1 MMEMEVSP
9 LNWEQIEEKLDLLLT
24 QSRHGQLRGA
34 LMMLNPVDIAGYM
47 KKLDREKLLLLFRIL
62 PKDVSADVFSYMD
75 ADQRQLLV
83 ESIADA
89 EISALIDEMFVDD
102 AVDFLEELPANAVK
116 RVLQNTD
123 PKTRAIIN
131 QFLKYPE
138 NSAGS
143 LMTIEYCEVTQDM
156 NVREALQSI
165 KETGVDKETVYTLY
179 MIDSQRHLIGSI
191 PLHKM
196 LVVPEETALI
206 KLMDPGII
214 SVSTVDDQ
222 EVVADTVRKYH
233 LLSIPVV
240 DGEGRMV
247 GIITSDDV
255 MDVIEEENTEDFEK
269 MSGLAPA
276 ELPYFKSR
284 LLTLAGNRLP
294 WLMILMFTSILSGAI
309 ISKFENVLAVNIL
322 LSASIP
328 MLMDTGGNCGQQAS
342 TLMIRGIALGEVR
355 FTDIFRV
362 LWTEFRVGL
371 MIGAALSSV
380 TFVRLLLLNQA
391 SLVMAGVI
399 SVSLF
404 STVVIAKSIGCVL
417 PLLAQRIK
425 LDPAL
430 AAAPL
435 ITTLVDATS
444 LFVFFTIASRFIL
457 NG

>member
-1 MMEMEVSP
+1 M
-9 LNWEQIEEKLDLLLT
+9 NWEQIEAKLDQLMSE
-24 QSRHGQLRGA
+24 SRHGQLRGA

-47 KKLDREKLLLLFRIL
+47 KKLDKEKLLLLFRVL

-75 ADQRQLLV
+75 TEQRQTLV

-116 RVLQNTD
+116 RVLQNTE

-143 LMTIEYCEVTQDM
+143 LMTIEYCEVSQDM
-156 NVREALQSI
+156 SVKDALKSI
-165 KETGVDKETVYTLY
+165 METGVDKETVYTLY
-179 MIDSQRHLIGSI
+179 MLDNQRHLIGSI
-191 PLHKM
+191 PLHKA
-196 LVVPEETALI
+196 LVVPEDTALT

-214 SVSTVDDQ
+214 TVNTMDDQ

-247 GIITSDDV
+247 GIITNDDI
-255 MDVIEEENTEDFEK
+255 MDVIEEENTEDIEK

-276 ELPYFKSR
+276 EEPYFKTKILS
-284 LLTLAGNRLP
+284 LAGNRLP
-294 WLMILMFTSILSGAI
+294 WLMILMFTSIISGAI

-342 TLMIRGIALGEVR
+342 TLMIRGMALGEVQ
-355 FTDIFRV
+355 FKDFFKV

-371 MIGAALSSV
+371 LVGVILSVV
-380 TFVRLLLLNQA
+380 TFIRLLLLNGA

-399 SVSLF
+399 SFSLF
-404 STVVIAKSIGCVL
+404 ATVVIAKSIGCML
-417 PLLAQRIK
+417 PLGAQRLK

-430 AAAPL
+430 AASPL
-435 ITTLVDATS
+435 ITTLVDAAS
-444 LFVFFTIASRFIL
+444 LFIFFTISTKFIL
-457 NG
+457 

>member
-1 MMEMEVSP
+1 MD
-9 LNWEQIEEKLDLLLT
+9 WEQIEEKLYQLMAE
-24 QSRHGQLRGA
+24 SRHGQLRGA
-34 LMMLNPVDIAGYM
+34 LMMLNPVDIAGFM
-47 KKLDREKLLLLFRIL
+47 KKLDKEKLLMLFRIL

-75 ADQRQLLV
+75 ADQRETLV

-143 LMTIEYCEVTQDM
+143 LMTIEYCEVSQDM
-156 NVREALQSI
+156 NVRDALKSI

-179 MIDSQRHLIGSI
+179 MLDSQRRLLGTV
-191 PLHKM
+191 PLHKA
-196 LVVPEETALI
+196 LVVPEETALV

-214 SVSTVDDQ
+214 SVNTLDDQ
-222 EVVADTVRKYH
+222 EIVADTVRKYH
-233 LLSIPVV
+233 MLSIPVL
-240 DGEGRMV
+240 DGEGRLV
-247 GIITSDDV
+247 GIITSDDI

-276 ELPYFKSR
+276 EQPYFKTR
-284 LLTLAGNRLP
+284 LVSLAWNRLP
-294 WLMILMFTSILSGAI
+294 WLMILMFTSIISGAI
-309 ISKFENVLAVNIL
+309 ISKFEGVLAVNIL

-342 TLMIRGIALGEVR
+342 TLMVRGLALGEVQ
-355 FTDIFRV
+355 FKDLFRV
-362 LWTEFRVGL
+362 LWTEFRVGM
-371 MIGAALSSV
+371 MIGVVLSAV
-380 TFVRLLLLNQA
+380 TFVRLMLLNSA
-391 SLVMAGVI
+391 PVITSAVI

-404 STVVIAKSIGCVL
+404 CTVVIAKSIGCVL
-417 PLLAQRIK
+417 PLLAQKVK

-430 AAAPL
+430 AASPL
-435 ITTLVDATS
+435 ITTLVDAAS
-444 LFVFFTIASRFIL
+444 LFIFFTIASHYIL
-457 NG
+457 QIAA

>member
-1 MMEMEVSP
+1 MNDSEVIP
-9 LNWEQIEEKLDLLLT
+9 MDWERIEEKLDQLLA

-47 KKLDREKLLLLFRIL
+47 KKLEKEKLLLLFRIL

-75 ADQRQLLV
+75 SEQRQTLV

-123 PKTRAIIN
+123 PRTRAIIN

-143 LMTIEYCEVTQDM
+143 LMTIEYCEVSQDM
-156 NVREALQSI
+156 SVRDALQSI

-179 MIDSQRHLIGSI
+179 MLDSQRHLIGSI
-191 PLHKM
+191 PLHKA
-196 LVVPEETALI
+196 LVVSEDTALV
-206 KLMDPGII
+206 KLMDPGTI
-214 SVSTVDDQ
+214 TVNTLDDQ

-247 GIITSDDV
+247 GIITSDDI
-255 MDVIEEENTEDFEK
+255 MDVIEAENTEDIQK
-269 MSGLAPA
+269 MSGLAPS
-276 ELPYFKSR
+276 ELPYFKSK
-284 LLTLAGNRLP
+284 LLVLAGNRLP
-294 WLMILMFTSILSGAI
+294 WLMILMFTSIVSGAI
-309 ISKFENVLAVNIL
+309 IARFESVLAINIL

-342 TLMIRGIALGEVR
+342 TLIIRGIALGEVK
-355 FTDIFRV
+355 FSDFFRV
-362 LWTEFRVGL
+362 LWTEFRVGIL
-371 MIGAALSSV
+371 LGIALSSV
-380 TFVRLLLLNQA
+380 TFVRLLLVNQA
-391 SLVMAGVI
+391 TVIMSAVI
-399 SVSLF
+399 SASLF
-404 STVVIAKSIGCVL
+404 CTVVIAKSIGCTL
-417 PLLAQRIK
+417 PLLAQRIR

-430 AAAPL
+430 AASPL
-435 ITTLVDATS
+435 ITTLVDAAS
-444 LFVFFTIASRFIL
+444 LFIFFTIASNFIL
-457 NG
+457 

>member
-1 MMEMEVSP
+1 MD
-9 LNWEQIEEKLDLLLT
+9 WERIEEKLDQLLA

-47 KKLDREKLLLLFRIL
+47 KKLDKEKLLLLFRIL

-75 ADQRQLLV
+75 SDQRQMLV

-123 PKTRAIIN
+123 PRTRAIIN

-143 LMTIEYCEVTQDM
+143 LMTIEYCEVSQDM

-179 MIDSQRHLIGSI
+179 MLDSQRHLIGSI
-191 PLHKM
+191 PLHKA
-196 LVVPEETALI
+196 LVVSEDTALA
-206 KLMDPGII
+206 KLMEPGTI
-214 SVSTVDDQ
+214 SVNTLDDQ

-247 GIITSDDV
+247 GIITSDDI
-255 MDVIEEENTEDFEK
+255 MDVIEAENTEDIQK
-269 MSGLAPA
+269 MSGLAPS
-276 ELPYFKSR
+276 ELPYFKSK
-284 LLTLAGNRLP
+284 LLVLAGNRLP
-294 WLMILMFTSILSGAI
+294 WLMVLMFTSIVSGAI
-309 ISKFENVLAVNIL
+309 IARFESVLAINIL

-342 TLMIRGIALGEVR
+342 TLIIRGIALGEVK
-355 FTDIFRV
+355 FSDFFRV
-362 LWTEFRVGL
+362 LWTEFRVGIL
-371 MIGAALSSV
+371 IGIALSSV
-380 TFVRLLLLNQA
+380 TFVRLLLINQA
-391 SLVMAGVI
+391 TPIMSAVI
-399 SVSLF
+399 SASLF
-404 STVVIAKSIGCVL
+404 CTVVIAKSIGCIL
-417 PLLAQRIK
+417 PLLAQRIRV
-425 LDPAL
+425 DPAL
-430 AAAPL
+430 AASPL
-435 ITTLVDATS
+435 ITTIVDACS
-444 LFVFFTIASRFIL
+444 LFIFFTIASNFIL
-457 NG
+457 

>member
-1 MMEMEVSP
+1 MIGLEVSP
-9 LNWEQIEEKLDLLLT
+9 VNWEQIEEKLDQLLS
-24 QSRHGQLRGA
+24 QGRHGQLRGA

-47 KKLDREKLLLLFRIL
+47 KKLDRERLLLLFRIL

-75 ADQRQLLV
+75 TDQRQMLV

-116 RVLQNTD
+116 RVLQNTE

-143 LMTIEYCEVTQDM
+143 LMTIEYCEVNQDM
-156 NVREALQSI
+156 NVRDALLSI
-165 KETGVDKETVYTLY
+165 KQTGVDKETVYTLY
-179 MIDSQRHLIGSI
+179 MLDSQRHLIGSI

-196 LVVPEETALI
+196 LVVPEETPLV

-247 GIITSDDV
+247 GIITSDDI

-276 ELPYFKSR
+276 EEPYFKSR
-284 LLTLAGNRLP
+284 LFTLAGNRLP
-294 WLMILMFTSILSGAI
+294 WLMILMLTSIISGAI
-309 ISKFENVLAVNIL
+309 ISRFEDVLAVNIL

-371 MIGAALSSV
+371 MIGVVLSAV
-380 TFVRLLLLNQA
+380 TFARLLLLNQA
-391 SLVMAGVI
+391 SLIMAGVI
-399 SVSLF
+399 SFSLF
-404 STVVIAKSIGCVL
+404 ATVVIAKSIGCVL

-457 NG
+457 NA

>member
-1 MMEMEVSP
+1 MDWEMI
-9 LNWEQIEEKLDLLLT
+9 EQKLDQLLSE
-24 QSRHGQLRGA
+24 SRHGQLRGA

-47 KKLDREKLLLLFRIL
+47 KKLEKEKLLLLFRIL

-75 ADQRQLLV
+75 TDQRQMLV

-116 RVLQNTD
+116 RVLQNTE

-143 LMTIEYCEVTQDM
+143 LMTIEYCEVSQDM
-156 NVREALQSI
+156 NVRDALKSI

-179 MIDSQRHLIGSI
+179 MLDAARHLVGTI
-191 PLHKM
+191 PLHKA
-196 LVVPEETALI
+196 LVVNEETALV

-214 SVSTVDDQ
+214 SVNTMDDQ
-222 EVVADTVRKYH
+222 EIVADTVRKYH

-247 GIITSDDV
+247 GIITNDDV

-276 ELPYFKSR
+276 EEPYFKTRILS
-284 LLTLAGNRLP
+284 LAGNRLP
-294 WLMILMFTSILSGAI
+294 WLMILLFTSILSGAI
-309 ISKFENVLAVNIL
+309 IARFEGVLAVNIL

-342 TLMIRGIALGEVR
+342 TLMVRGIALGEVK

-362 LWTEFRVGL
+362 LWTEFR
-371 MIGAALSSV
+371 IGILIGVALSSV

-391 SLVMAGVI
+391 TLIMSAVI

-404 STVVIAKSIGCVL
+404 ITVVIAKSIGCIL
-417 PLLAQRIK
+417 PLLAQRVK

-430 AAAPL
+430 AASPL
-435 ITTLVDATS
+435 ITTLVDAAS
-444 LFVFFTIASRFIL
+444 LFVFFTIASEFIL
-457 NG
+457 

>member
-1 MMEMEVSP
+1 MEMEVSP

>member
-1 MMEMEVSP
+1 V
-9 LNWEQIEEKLDLLLT
+9 NWEQIEEKLDQLLS
-24 QSRHGQLRGA
+24 QGRHGQLRGA

-47 KKLDREKLLLLFRIL
+47 KKLDRERLLLLFRIL

-75 ADQRQLLV
+75 TDQRQMLV

-116 RVLQNTD
+116 RVLQNTE

-143 LMTIEYCEVTQDM
+143 LMTIEYCEVNQDM
-156 NVREALQSI
+156 NVRDALLSI
-165 KETGVDKETVYTLY
+165 KQTGVDKETVYTLY
-179 MIDSQRHLIGSI
+179 MLDSQRHLIGSI

-196 LVVPEETALI
+196 LVVPEETPLV

-247 GIITSDDV
+247 GIITSDDI

-276 ELPYFKSR
+276 EEPYFKSR
-284 LLTLAGNRLP
+284 LFTLAGNRLP
-294 WLMILMFTSILSGAI
+294 WLMILMLTSIISGAI
-309 ISKFENVLAVNIL
+309 ISRFEDVLAVNIL

-371 MIGAALSSV
+371 MIGVVLSAV
-380 TFVRLLLLNQA
+380 TFARLLLLNQA
-391 SLVMAGVI
+391 SLIMAGVI
-399 SVSLF
+399 SFSLF
-404 STVVIAKSIGCVL
+404 ATVVIAKSIGCVL

-457 NG
+457 NA

>member
-1 MMEMEVSP
+1 MEMEVSP

-233 LLSIPVV
+233 LFSCPFH
-240 DGEGRMV
+240 R
-247 GIITSDDV
+247 
-255 MDVIEEENTEDFEK
+255 EK
-269 MSGLAPA
+269 A
-276 ELPYFKSR
+276 R
-284 LLTLAGNRLP
+284 
-294 WLMILMFTSILSGAI
+294 
-309 ISKFENVLAVNIL
+309 
-322 LSASIP
+322 
-328 MLMDTGGNCGQQAS
+328 
-342 TLMIRGIALGEVR
+342 
-355 FTDIFRV
+355 
-362 LWTEFRVGL
+362 
-371 MIGAALSSV
+371 
-380 TFVRLLLLNQA
+380 
-391 SLVMAGVI
+391 
-399 SVSLF
+399 
-404 STVVIAKSIGCVL
+404 
-417 PLLAQRIK
+417 
-425 LDPAL
+425 
-430 AAAPL
+430 
-435 ITTLVDATS
+435 
-444 LFVFFTIASRFIL
+444 
-457 NG
+457 

>member
-1 MMEMEVSP
+1 MI
-9 LNWEQIEEKLDLLLT
+9 EQKLDQLFSE
-24 QSRHGQLRGA
+24 SRHGQLRGA

-47 KKLDREKLLLLFRIL
+47 KKLEKEKLLLLFRIL

-75 ADQRQLLV
+75 TDQRQMLV

-116 RVLQNTD
+116 RVLQNTE

-143 LMTIEYCEVTQDM
+143 LMTIEYCEVSQDM
-156 NVREALQSI
+156 NVRDALKSI

-179 MIDSQRHLIGSI
+179 MLDAARHLVGTI
-191 PLHKM
+191 PLHKA
-196 LVVPEETALI
+196 LVVNEETALV

-214 SVSTVDDQ
+214 SVNTMDDQ
-222 EVVADTVRKYH
+222 EIVADTVRKYH

-247 GIITSDDV
+247 GIITNDDV

-276 ELPYFKSR
+276 EEPYFKTRILS
-284 LLTLAGNRLP
+284 LAGNRLP
-294 WLMILMFTSILSGAI
+294 WLMILLFTSILSGAI
-309 ISKFENVLAVNIL
+309 IARFEGVLAVNIL

-342 TLMIRGIALGEVR
+342 TLMVRGIALGEVK

-362 LWTEFRVGL
+362 LWTEFR
-371 MIGAALSSV
+371 IGILIGVALSSV

-391 SLVMAGVI
+391 TLIMSAVI

-404 STVVIAKSIGCVL
+404 ITVVIAKSIGCIL
-417 PLLAQRIK
+417 PLLAQRVK

-430 AAAPL
+430 AASPL
-435 ITTLVDATS
+435 ITTLVDAAS
-444 LFVFFTIASRFIL
+444 LFVFFTIASEFIL
-457 NG
+457 

>member
-1 MMEMEVSP
+1 MDWEMI
-9 LNWEQIEEKLDLLLT
+9 EQKLDQLFSE
-24 QSRHGQLRGA
+24 SRHGQLRGA

-47 KKLDREKLLLLFRIL
+47 KKLEKEQLLLLIRIL

-75 ADQRQLLV
+75 TDQRQMLV

-116 RVLQNTD
+116 RVLQNTE

-143 LMTIEYCEVTQDM
+143 LMTIEYCEVSQDM
-156 NVREALQSI
+156 NVRDALKSI

-179 MIDSQRHLIGSI
+179 MLDAARHLVGTI
-191 PLHKM
+191 PLHKA
-196 LVVPEETALI
+196 LVVNEETALV

-214 SVSTVDDQ
+214 SVNTMDDQ
-222 EVVADTVRKYH
+222 EIVADTVRKYH

-247 GIITSDDV
+247 GIITNDDV

-276 ELPYFKSR
+276 EEPYFKTRILS
-284 LLTLAGNRLP
+284 LAGNRLP
-294 WLMILMFTSILSGAI
+294 WLMILLFTSILSGAI
-309 ISKFENVLAVNIL
+309 IARFEGVLAVNIL

-342 TLMIRGIALGEVR
+342 TLMVRGIALGEVK

-362 LWTEFRVGL
+362 LWTEFR
-371 MIGAALSSV
+371 IGILIGVALSSV

-391 SLVMAGVI
+391 TLIMSAVI

-404 STVVIAKSIGCVL
+404 ITVVIAKSIGCIL
-417 PLLAQRIK
+417 PLLAQRVK

-430 AAAPL
+430 AASPL
-435 ITTLVDATS
+435 ITTLVDAAS
-444 LFVFFTIASRFIL
+444 LFVFFTIASEFIL
-457 NG
+457 

>member
-1 MMEMEVSP
+1 MDWEMI
-9 LNWEQIEEKLDLLLT
+9 EQKLDQLLSE
-24 QSRHGQLRGA
+24 SRHGQLRGA

-47 KKLDREKLLLLFRIL
+47 KKLEKEKLLLLFRIL

-75 ADQRQLLV
+75 TDQRQMLV

-116 RVLQNTD
+116 RVLQNTE

-143 LMTIEYCEVTQDM
+143 LMTIEYCEVSQDM
-156 NVREALQSI
+156 NVRDALKSI

-179 MIDSQRHLIGSI
+179 MLDAARHLVGTI
-191 PLHKM
+191 PLHKA
-196 LVVPEETALI
+196 LVVNEETALV

-214 SVSTVDDQ
+214 SVNTMDDQ
-222 EVVADTVRKYH
+222 EIVADTVRKYH

-247 GIITSDDV
+247 GIITNDDV

-276 ELPYFKSR
+276 EEPYFKTRILS
-284 LLTLAGNRLP
+284 LAGNRLP
-294 WLMILMFTSILSGAI
+294 WLIILLFTSILSGAI
-309 ISKFENVLAVNIL
+309 IARFEGVLAVNIL

-342 TLMIRGIALGEVR
+342 TLMVRGIALGEVK

-362 LWTEFRVGL
+362 LWTEFRVGIL
-371 MIGAALSSV
+371 IGVALSSV

-391 SLVMAGVI
+391 TLIMSAVI

-404 STVVIAKSIGCVL
+404 ITVVIAKSIGCIL
-417 PLLAQRIK
+417 PLLAQRVK

-430 AAAPL
+430 AASPL
-435 ITTLVDATS
+435 ITTLVDAAS
-444 LFVFFTIASRFIL
+444 LFVFFTIASEFIL
-457 NG
+457 

>member
-1 MMEMEVSP
+1 MEMEVSP

-294 WLMILMFTSILSGAI
+294 WLMILMFTYILSGAI

>member
-1 MMEMEVSP
+1 MD
-9 LNWEQIEEKLDLLLT
+9 WERIEEKLDQLLA

-47 KKLDREKLLLLFRIL
+47 KKLDKEKLLLLFRIL

-75 ADQRQLLV
+75 SDQRQMLV

-123 PKTRAIIN
+123 PRTRAIIN

-143 LMTIEYCEVTQDM
+143 LMTIEYCEVSQDM
-156 NVREALQSI
+156 NVRDALQSI

-179 MIDSQRHLIGSI
+179 MLDSQRHLIGSI
-191 PLHKM
+191 PLHKA
-196 LVVPEETALI
+196 LVVSEDTALA
-206 KLMDPGII
+206 KLMEPGTI
-214 SVSTVDDQ
+214 SVNTLDDQ

-247 GIITSDDV
+247 GIITSDDI
-255 MDVIEEENTEDFEK
+255 MDVIEAENTEDIQK
-269 MSGLAPA
+269 MSGLAPS
-276 ELPYFKSR
+276 ELPYFKSK
-284 LLTLAGNRLP
+284 LLVLAGNRLP
-294 WLMILMFTSILSGAI
+294 WLMVLMFTSIVSGAI
-309 ISKFENVLAVNIL
+309 IARFESVLAINIL

-342 TLMIRGIALGEVR
+342 TLIIRGIALGEVK
-355 FTDIFRV
+355 FSDFFRV
-362 LWTEFRVGL
+362 LWTEFRVGIL
-371 MIGAALSSV
+371 IGIALSSV
-380 TFVRLLLLNQA
+380 TFVRLLLINQA
-391 SLVMAGVI
+391 TPIMSAVI
-399 SVSLF
+399 SASLF
-404 STVVIAKSIGCVL
+404 CTGVIAKSIGCIL
-417 PLLAQRIK
+417 PLLAQRIRV
-425 LDPAL
+425 DPAL
-430 AAAPL
+430 AASPL
-435 ITTLVDATS
+435 ITTIVDACS
-444 LFVFFTIASRFIL
+444 LFIFFTIASNFIL
-457 NG
+457 

>member
-1 MMEMEVSP
+1 M
-9 LNWEQIEEKLDLLLT
+9 NWEQIESRLDQLMAEN
-24 QSRHGQLRGA
+24 RHGLLRGA

-47 KKLDREKLLLLFRIL
+47 KKLNREKLLMLFRIL

-75 ADQRQLLV
+75 TDQRQELV

-143 LMTIEYCEVTQDM
+143 LMTIEYCEVSQDM
-156 NVREALQSI
+156 NVGDALKSI

-179 MIDSQRHLIGSI
+179 MLDAQRRLIGTI
-191 PLHKM
+191 PLHKA

-214 SVSTVDDQ
+214 SVNTLDDQ
-222 EVVADTVRKYH
+222 EIVADTVRKYH
-233 LLSIPVV
+233 LLSIPVL
-240 DGEGRMV
+240 DGEGRLV
-247 GIITSDDV
+247 GIITSDDI

-276 ELPYFKSR
+276 EQPYFKTK
-284 LLTLAGNRLP
+284 LTTLAINRLP
-294 WLMILMFTSILSGAI
+294 WLMILMFTSIISGAI
-309 ISKFENVLAVNIL
+309 ISRFESVLAVNIL

-342 TLMIRGIALGEVR
+342 TLMVRGLALGEVQ
-355 FTDIFRV
+355 FKDLFRV
-362 LWTEFRVGL
+362 LWTEFRVGGL
-371 MIGAALSSV
+371 IGIVLSSV
-380 TFVRLLLLNQA
+380 TFLRLMFLNSA
-391 SLVMAGVI
+391 PVVTSAII

-404 STVVIAKSIGCVL
+404 ATVVIAKSIGCVL
-417 PLLAQRIK
+417 PLLAQRVK

-430 AAAPL
+430 AASPL
-435 ITTLVDATS
+435 ITTIVDACS
-444 LFVFFTIASRFIL
+444 LFIFFTIASHYIAQIAA
-457 NG
+457 